1 MVFIPTAGAVS
12 KPTIDSLKY
21 TVQGETGPGL
31 YSSGLSASDAR
42 IVLKSTTKVEPI
54 ASLDPDYD
62 IPLITSYRLCKYL
75 IKLSKYIGDHIELTC
90 PVKYG

>member
-1 MVFIPTAGAVS
+1 MPPINETTGNFFSFPFRSHNAVS
-12 KPTIDSLKY
+12 KPAIDSLKY
-21 TVQGETGPGL
+21 TVQGETGPGIT

-75 IKLSKYIGDHIELTC
+75 IKAF
-90 PVKYG
+90 